1 MMCAASMQ
9 RRICHAVEQTI
20 GQWIQT
26 VAEAEAAA
34 IPGNK
39 ARLLHLQRNMMQ
51 ARDAIGRILEQ
62 DDDCQGGCQH

>member
-1 MMCAASMQ
+1 MPHELA
-9 RRICHAVEQTI
+9 RIKFERITRAILLNLDT
-20 GQWIQT
+20 WIET

-51 ARDAIGRILEQ
+51 AKAALERLVQDA
-62 DDDCQGGCQH
+62 DP

>member
-1 MMCAASMQ
+1 VPHELA
-9 RRICHAVEQTI
+9 RIKYERITRAVLINLDT
-20 GQWIQT
+20 WIQT

-51 ARDAIGRILEQ
+51 AKAALERLVQDAEP
-62 DDDCQGGCQH
+62 